1 MARRIIKYS
10 NRRLYD
16 AVQARTITLL
26 ELSDLIAAGES
37 VTVEWKGS
45 GEDITGV
52 TLLQSVLE
60 RLKRKPADP
69 AGPMALERLLAAAR
83 KAIGEGVDGRET
95 FEAAG
100 PVLGA
105 REPGGVSG

>member
-1 MARRIIKYS
+1 MVRRIIKYS

-26 ELSDLIAAGES
+26 ELSDLIAAGEN
-37 VTVEWKGS
+37 VTVEQKET

-60 RLKRKPADP
+60 RLRRNHG
-69 AGPMALERLLAAAR
+69 GPGGQAALERLLAAAR
-83 KAIGEGVDGRET
+83 TAISRAAVNEG
-95 FEAAG
+95 AM
-100 PVLGA
+100 P
-105 REPGGVSG
+105 

>member
-1 MARRIIKYS
+1 MVRRIIKYS

-60 RLKRKPADP
+60 RLRRKPMDP
-69 AGPMALERLLAAAR
+69 GGPMALERLLAAAK
-83 KAIGEGVDGRET
+83 KAIGREERGS
-95 FEAAG
+95 EA
-100 PVLGA
+100 
-105 REPGGVSG
+105 

>member
-1 MARRIIKYS
+1 MVRRIIKYS

-37 VTVEWKGS
+37 VTVERKGS

-60 RLKRKPADP
+60 RLRRKPVDP
-69 AGPMALERLLAAAR
+69 AGPMALERLLAAAG
-83 KAIGEGVDGRET
+83 KAIGDATGGREV

-100 PVLGA
+100 PELSA
-105 REPGGVSG
+105 RPGRAE

>member
-1 MARRIIKYS
+1 MVRRIIKYS

-16 AVQARTITLL
+16 AAQARTITLL

-60 RLKRKPADP
+60 RLRRKPGDP
-69 AGPMALERLLAAAR
+69 AGAAAVDRLLAAAR
-83 KAIGEGVDGRET
+83 SAIAGAAHGAET
-95 FEAAG
+95 LRGSVGDLG
-100 PVLGA
+100 P
-105 REPGGVSG
+105 EPRPAE